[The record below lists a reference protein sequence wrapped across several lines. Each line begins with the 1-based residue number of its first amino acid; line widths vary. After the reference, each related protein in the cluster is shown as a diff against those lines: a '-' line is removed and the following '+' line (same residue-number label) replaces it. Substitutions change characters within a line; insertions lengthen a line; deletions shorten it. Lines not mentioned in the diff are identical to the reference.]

1 MPHDISS
8 IAGNNIESHDFEER
22 ADYLPDDFIIGKTAK
37 DEHFSNIQSKIFQV
51 GAKLLIGPR
60 GTGKTHHMRLAY
72 LICAKDD
79 KKPLAL
85 YISFNHYLRLETY
98 LTESSNAVSV
108 FHAWVLSKIL
118 RECLKVLDHPP
129 EHPELSLD
137 NLQSFI
143 EAVEKQQYNSAHDEL
158 VYAISIEKTIY
169 YIEKATTA
177 KGRKRAVLLLDDAAL
192 TLTPAYMI
200 EFFEVFRSLKTAH
213 ISPKASVYPGSTQ
226 YGPRFHLGHDA
237 EPVNV
242 WLSVENP
249 KYLSFMTALTDNRFE
264 ADLNIPMEVL
274 DLLKYAA
281 FGNPRSYIMMVRDY
295 EQRESSTAQSG
306 FNKVISERK
315 GFIIDEY
322 MSLSQK
328 LPQYGGIISTGHEF
342 INRIISLLKTLNY
355 EKLDIAADAFEK
367 TITVGLANIPVKAE
381 RMIRF
386 LIEAGLLYEA
396 DPVSHGP
403 ERKLRRFIPHTVM
416 LFEARVLTK
425 SRGFNA
431 SVLLNRMKSRSSK
444 HPARPSLERL
454 LPASDLVL
462 LELDLPPCTSCG
474 ASRMAEKQKFC
485 HNCGKT
491 LVDESAFK
499 RCMETELN
507 QLPLTA
513 FQKKSI
519 RDYTNFQTVGDVIKS
534 QDPANELQ
542 KAHRVKA
549 ARAYDIYTRVNRW
562 VDEFLV

>member
-1 MPHDISS
+1 MSQHIPPVQDKE
-8 IAGNNIESHDFEER
+8 IESHDFEER
-22 ADYLPDDFIIGKTAK
+22 ADYLPDEFIIAKTAK
-37 DEHFSNIQSKIFQV
+37 DGYFSNIQSKIFQV

-72 LICAKDD
+72 LICEQDE

-85 YISFNHYLRLETY
+85 YVSFNHYLRLETY

-118 RECLKVLDHPP
+118 RECLKVLDQAPDQ
-129 EHPELSLD
+129 PELSLE

-143 EAVEKQQYNSAHDEL
+143 EAVEKQQYTSSYDEL
-158 VYAISIEKTIY
+158 VYAISVEKTIF
-169 YIEKATTA
+169 YIERAVAA
-177 KGRKRAVLLLDDAAL
+177 KNRKRAILLLDDAAL

-242 WLSVENP
+242 WLSIEDP
-249 KYLSFMTALTDNRFE
+249 KYLSFMSALTSNRFE
-264 ADLNIPMEVL
+264 TNLEIPEEIL

-281 FGNPRSYIMMVRDY
+281 FGNPRSYIMMVREY
-295 EQRESSTAQSG
+295 EQGESSTTQSG

-315 GFIIDEY
+315 GFITEEY
-322 MSLSQK
+322 LSLSQK
-328 LPQYGGIISTGHEF
+328 LPQYSGIISTGQEF
-342 INRIISLLKTLNY
+342 ISRIIFTLKTINH
-355 EKLDIAADAFEK
+355 EKLDNDAAAFEK
-367 TITVGLANIPVKAE
+367 TISVGLANIPPKAE

-396 DPVSHGP
+396 SPVSHGP
-403 ERKLRRFIPHTVM
+403 DRKLRRFIPHAVM
-416 LFEARVLTK
+416 LFEARTLTK
-425 SRGFNA
+425 SRGFSAN
-431 SVLLNRMKSRSSK
+431 VLLSRIKSKSSK
-444 HPARPSLERL
+444 HPARPSFEKL
-454 LPASDLVL
+454 LPTSDLEL
-462 LELDLPPCTSCG
+462 LELDLPPCTNCG

-499 RCMETELN
+499 RCMATELS
-507 QLPLTA
+507 QLPLTS
-513 FQKKSI
+513 FQKRSI
-519 RDYTNFQTVGDVIKS
+519 TDFTNFKTVGDVIKS

-549 ARAYDIYTRVNRW
+549 ARAHDIYTRINRW